1 MASTKKLVKPESG
14 YGIIG
19 ATVFFSVADIYRLK
33 EMVANLQT
41 TCVAGEA
48 TIRDI
53 MYLHDKLVA
62 AISSSEDS
70 VFAPDKVESYEIDN
84 HDIKL

>member
-1 MASTKKLVKPESG
+1 MAARKNLVKPESG
-14 YGIIG
+14 YGTIG
-19 ATVFFSVADIYRLK
+19 VNVFFSVADIYRLK

-41 TCVAGEA
+41 TCVAGEVA
-48 TIRDI
+48 IRDL

-70 VFAPDKVESYEIDN
+70 IFNPQTDAEDEI
-84 HDIKL
+84 

>member
-1 MASTKKLVKPESG
+1 MASTRKLVKPESG
-14 YGIIG
+14 YGVIG
-19 ATVFFSVADIYRLK
+19 VNVFFSIADIYRLK

-41 TCVAGEA
+41 TCVAGEVA
-48 TIRDI
+48 IRDL

-70 VFAPDKVESYEIDN
+70 VFNPKTDEDNEI
-84 HDIKL
+84 

>member
-1 MASTKKLVKPESG
+1 MASNKKLIKPESG
-14 YGIIG
+14 YGTIG

-41 TCVAGEA
+41 TCVAGEVA
-48 TIRDI
+48 IRDL

-62 AISSSEDS
+62 VISSSEDS
-70 VFAPDKVESYEIDN
+70 VFNPQIDEDDEI
-84 HDIKL
+84 